1 MRGCCEPRGFL
12 LLARLGQETGEGGG
26 WRRGGGRASNSKLD
40 GLPAREAALACWAR
54 KVVLDPNATTAE
66 EVQAL
71 RTAGLSD
78 REIFEATAFIALRLA
93 FSTVNDALGAQP
105 DRQLVETSPPERAG
119 RDHLRP
125 GAVDV
130 LIGRP
135 PGSIQPRA

>member
-1 MRGCCEPRGFL
+1 MAPPR
-12 LLARLGQETGEGGG
+12 RLGV
-26 WRRGGGRASNSKLD
+26 KLD
-40 GLPAREAALACWAR
+40 GLSEREAALASWAR

-105 DRQLVETSPPERAG
+105 DRQLVETSPPEVRAAITYG
-119 RDHLRP
+119 RAP
-125 GAVDV
+125 
-130 LIGRP
+130 
-135 PGSIQPRA
+135 STS